1 MDFKNKK
8 EKILKDFI
16 TDMSEVRYWENIS
29 KKIEKFSKDS
39 VKSFSL
45 SFEHDL
51 KSKFAKD
58 DELKIEALADVY
70 GYKIINEDINALN
83 TIYYFERK

>member
-16 TDMSEVRYWENIS
+16 TDMSEVRYWENVC
-29 KKIEKFSKDS
+29 KKIDAFSKDN

-51 KSKFAKD
+51 KNKFVKD
-58 DELKIEALADVY
+58 DELKIEAFADMY
-70 GYKIINEDINALN
+70 GYKIINEDIKALN